1 MSKFVNIKNA
11 RKALNLT
18 QKEMGD
24 KCGVGLRTIQNWES
38 GTTKPTEAVMRMI
51 ESWLT
56 PDDYEKIAQY
66 ERANNEAYFTY
77 LLPMSAAGGT
87 LSGFPSEGTRLSDC
101 EKVVSP
107 IADVDFAMTVYGDS
121 MYPDYPSGSRI
132 LIKKIDPSAYIAWGN
147 VFVLDTVNGVIL
159 KEVQPSDHEGKL
171 VCHSHNP
178 NGRFKDF
185 EMSMDDI
192 YGMYRVLA
200 CVTMK

>member
-1 MSKFVNIKNA
+1 MSEFVNIKNA

-56 PDDYEKIAQY
+56 PDDYERIAQY

-87 LSGFPSEGTRLSDC
+87 LSGFSSEGTRLSDC
-101 EKVVSP
+101 ERVVSP
-107 IADVDFAMTVYGDS
+107 IAEVDFAITVYGDS
-121 MYPDYPSGSRI
+121 MSPDYPSGSRI
-132 LIKKIDPSAYIAWGN
+132 
-147 VFVLDTVNGVIL
+147 TVT
-159 KEVQPSDHEGKL
+159 
-171 VCHSHNP
+171 VCHQITLPARAYLLKRLTPRHISHGETFLCLIP
-178 NGRFKDF
+178 
-185 EMSMDDI
+185 
-192 YGMYRVLA
+192 
-200 CVTMK
+200 